1 MDDVSLAMGL
11 MGLGMGPTA
20 TFDIEP
26 FLMNFA
32 TNMKLWGGFL
42 LIWILLVFA
51 ILIAVYVV
59 TSLGWMKLYQK
70 AGAEPAWAAWVP
82 FLNVF
87 ALGQFLREET
97 GSPDWVG
104 YLLGLYWLA
113 GLVPVVGTFAVFGLG
128 IFRLVKECQWIS
140 RKGGGGLAYVSLF
153 LFPVALPYI
162 MMKQYD

>member
-1 MDDVSLAMGL
+1 MMDETSLGAAFAVLGIWMLL
-11 MGLGMGPTA
+11 M
-20 TFDIEP
+20 
-26 FLMNFA
+26 
-32 TNMKLWGGFL
+32 
-42 LIWILLVFA
+42 FA

-59 TSLGWMKLYQK
+59 NSLGWMKLYQR

-87 ALGQFLREET
+87 AMGQFIGEET
-97 GSPDWVG
+97 GSLNWVR

-113 GLVPVVGTFAVFGLG
+113 GLIPVVGAFAVFGLG

-140 RKGGGGLAYVSLF
+140 RKNGGALAYVSLF

-162 MMKQYD
+162 MMKCYD